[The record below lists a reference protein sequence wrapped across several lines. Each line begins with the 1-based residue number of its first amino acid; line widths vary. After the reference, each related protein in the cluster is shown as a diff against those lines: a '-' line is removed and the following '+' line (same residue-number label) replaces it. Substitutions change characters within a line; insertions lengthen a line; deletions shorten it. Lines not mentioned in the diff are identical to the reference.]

1 MTRWS
6 FEPPA
11 EPKQTV
17 VTLKNGQQAKA
28 ILHHTTVDSVAYV
41 GDCIL
46 SKSING
52 RIEYWEPKTEKVL
65 FFLFSLFLSR
75 LLLFQ
80 LWLSFSP
87 FDHRSSKAFT

>member
-6 FEPPA
+6 FEPQA
-11 EPKQTV
+11 EPKQTVV

-28 ILHHTTVDSVAYV
+28 ILHRTTVDSVAYV

-52 RIEYWEPKTEKVL
+52 RIEYWEPKTEKV
-65 FFLFSLFLSR
+65 FFVFQLSGSR
-75 LLLFQ
+75 SHLLLTGHQ
-80 LWLSFSP
+80 KLLP
-87 FDHRSSKAFT
+87 ERGHRQ